1 MLLIWASE
9 THIEIEGHYGFLP
22 GNPLDNIGI
31 GKVGHRIPG
40 VKD

>member
-1 MLLIWASE
+1 MLLTWASE
-9 THIEIEGHYGFLP
+9 THIEIEGHGLLP
-22 GNPLDNIGI
+22 GNPPDNIGI